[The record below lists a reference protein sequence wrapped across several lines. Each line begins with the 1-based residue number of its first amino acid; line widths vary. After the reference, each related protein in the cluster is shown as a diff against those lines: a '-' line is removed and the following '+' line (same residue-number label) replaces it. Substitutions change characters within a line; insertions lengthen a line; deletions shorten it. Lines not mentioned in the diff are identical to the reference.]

1 MTTPTDTNDEVK
13 YKEISST
20 IHKLLTDRATGGLVT
35 GSLDEHEMLFFN
47 YADMFVS
54 AHLRYHYDGHMVR
67 EGGTLLLV
75 LNTLVTR
82 APRDMRSLLCIL
94 DNGSR
99 YPYTSVSVS
108 NNRRDVKSA
117 GWINVYGSLI
127 AETVTESQI
136 DLTLRSMVQHFHE
149 IPVELGAWGIDVGR
163 RRKAAERKRSERLK
177 NANEELADDQGLDD
191 EPDESTNNEATP
203 STEKQASERTLRP
216 INDELLTQSLRE
228 LHELIGLESVK
239 KEIEG
244 LVAVTKYNITRSES
258 GLATPPFAPHLVFV
272 GNPGTAKTTVA
283 SHVARIYHA
292 LGLLEKA
299 QVKVVSRV
307 DLVAGY
313 TGQTAIKTK
322 EVFEEAMG
330 GVLFIDEAYS
340 LTDEYEGFGLEAVQ
354 TILLEMENNRG
365 KVAVFLAGYPDQMKH
380 FIGSNPGLQ
389 SRFDRTI
396 EFPDYSNGDL
406 EEIYLYLA
414 KAQDFVLE
422 DAARA
427 VLVQRIEAYR
437 RNRDFGNGRE
447 ARRWL
452 EAAIEEQARMWLAS
466 GACATSDALRTL
478 SVEAVTAGLDR
489 FRSANTSTK
498 ARVGYI

>member
-1 MTTPTDTNDEVK
+1 MTTPTDTNDDVK
-13 YKEISST
+13 YQEISSS
-20 IHKLLTDRATGGLVT
+20 IHKMLADRAAGGIVT
-35 GSLDEHEMLFFN
+35 GTLEEDEMLFFN

-108 NNRRDVKSA
+108 KERRDAKSA
-117 GWINVYGSLI
+117 GWINVYGSLV
-127 AETVTESQI
+127 AESVTESQI
-136 DLTLRSMVQHFHE
+136 DLALRSMVQHFHQ
-149 IPVELGAWGIDVGR
+149 IPLELGAWGIDVGR
-163 RRKAAERKRSERLK
+163 RRRSIERRRTERIADSEAAASADDEIDENSC
-177 NANEELADDQGLDD
+177 NAECQDSSRQAGAESKIGAIDEDRLAD
-191 EPDESTNNEATP
+191 
-203 STEKQASERTLRP
+203 
-216 INDELLTQSLRE
+216 SLRG
-228 LHELIGLESVK
+228 LNELIGLESVK

-244 LVAVTKYNITRSES
+244 LVAVTKYNLTRSES
-258 GLATPPFAPHLVFV
+258 GLTTPPFAPHLVFV

-283 SHVARIYHA
+283 SHVAKIYQA
-292 LGLLEKA
+292 LGLLEKE

-322 EVFEEAMG
+322 DVFEEAMG

-340 LTDEYEGFGLEAVQ
+340 LTDEKEGFGLEAVQ
-354 TILLEMENNRG
+354 TMLLEMENNRG
-365 KVAVFLAGYPDQMKH
+365 HIAVFLAGYPDRMKH
-380 FIGSNPGLQ
+380 FIESNPGLQ

-396 EFPDYSNGDL
+396 TFPDYSNREL
-406 EEIYLYLA
+406 EEIFLHLA
-414 KAQDFVLE
+414 KRQDFFLE
-422 DAARA
+422 DAAHSA
-427 VLVQRIEAYR
+427 LIKRIETFS

-452 EAAIEEQARMWLAS
+452 EAAIEEQAKIWLAS
-466 GACATSDALRTL
+466 GAHTNNDTLRSL
-478 SVEAVTAGLDR
+478 SVEAIKAGLDR
-489 FRSANTSTK
+489 FSLGNMPK
-498 ARVGYI
+498 KNRVGYI

>member
-13 YKEISST
+13 YKEICSS
-20 IHKLLTDRATGGLVT
+20 IHKMLTDRAAGGIVT
-35 GSLDEHEMLFFN
+35 GTLDEDEMLFFN

-108 NNRRDVKSA
+108 KDRRDAKSA
-117 GWINVYGSLI
+117 GWINVYGSLV
-127 AETVTESQI
+127 ADSVAESQI
-136 DLTLRSMVQHFHE
+136 DLALRGMVQHFHH
-149 IPVELGAWGIDVGR
+149 IPLELGAWGIDVGR
-163 RRKAAERKRSERLK
+163 RRRTIERKRKERFAEIETAACADDELDENYCSSECQDSNCKKDTESKIR
-177 NANEELADDQGLDD
+177 AIDEDRLADSLRGLDG
-191 EPDESTNNEATP
+191 
-203 STEKQASERTLRP
+203 
-216 INDELLTQSLRE
+216 
-228 LHELIGLESVK
+228 LIGLESVK

-283 SHVARIYHA
+283 SHVAKIYHA
-292 LGLLEKA
+292 LGLLEKE

-322 EVFEEAMG
+322 EIFEEAMG

-340 LTDEYEGFGLEAVQ
+340 LTDENEGFGIEAVQ

-365 KVAVFLAGYPDQMKH
+365 RVAVFLAGYPEKMAR

-396 EFPDYSNGDL
+396 TFPDYSNSEL
-406 EEIYLYLA
+406 AEIYVYLA
-414 KAQDFVLE
+414 SSQDLSMDE
-422 DAARA
+422 HARA
-427 VLVQRIEAYR
+427 VLDERIGSLKR
-437 RNRDFGNGRE
+437 SCDFGNGRE

-452 EAAIEEQARMWLAS
+452 EAAVGEQARLWLES
-466 GACATSDALRTL
+466 GAQDESALRAL
-478 SVEAVTAGLDR
+478 SAEAVGAGFNR
-489 FRSANTSTK
+489 FKPASTSTK
-498 ARVGYI
+498 NRVGYI

>member
-1 MTTPTDTNDEVK
+1 MTTPTDTSEEAT
-13 YKEISST
+13 YLELSSS
-20 IHKLLTDRATGGLVT
+20 IQKLIAERAAGGTVS
-35 GSLDEHEMLFFN
+35 GSLDEDEKLMFR
-47 YADMFVS
+47 YADMLVT

-75 LNTLVTR
+75 FNTVVTR
-82 APRDMRSLLCIL
+82 APRDMKSLLCIL

-108 NNRRDVKSA
+108 RNSRDMRSA
-117 GWINVYGSLI
+117 GWINVYGSLV
-127 AETVTESQI
+127 AESITEAQI
-136 DLTLRSMVQHFHE
+136 DLTLRSMAQHFHE
-149 IPVELGAWGIDVGR
+149 IPLGLGAWGVDIGR
-163 RRKAAERKRSERLK
+163 RRREIERKRKERMAK
-177 NANEELADDQGLDD
+177 AEEETVAEDLGDDSCDLDGQESATEEVVGKKVRAIDEDRLA
-191 EPDESTNNEATP
+191 E
-203 STEKQASERTLRP
+203 
-216 INDELLTQSLRE
+216 SLRG
-228 LHELIGLESVK
+228 LNELIGLESVK

-244 LVAVTKYNITRSES
+244 LVAVTKYNITRGES

-292 LGLLEKA
+292 LGLLEKE

-307 DLVAGY
+307 DLVAGF

-322 EVFEEAMG
+322 EVFDAAMG

-340 LTDEYEGFGLEAVQ
+340 LTDENDGFGLEAVQ

-365 KVAVFLAGYPDQMKH
+365 RIAVFLAGYPDRMKQ
-380 FIGSNPGLQ
+380 FIESNPGLQ

-396 EFPDYSNGDL
+396 SFADYSNGEL

-422 DAARA
+422 DEARS
-427 VLVQRIEAYR
+427 VLSKRIETIR
-437 RNRDFGNGRE
+437 RSRDFGNGRE

-452 EAAIEEQARMWLAS
+452 EAAVEEQARMWLAA
-466 GACATSDALRTL
+466 GADNDGDGLRVL

-489 FRSANTSTK
+489 FRSTYTAKS
-498 ARVGYI
+498 RVGYI

>member
-1 MTTPTDTNDEVK
+1 MTKPTDEEVK
-13 YKEISST
+13 YRELSSSIQKLISE
-20 IHKLLTDRATGGLVT
+20 RASGGVVS
-35 GSLDEHEMLFFN
+35 GSLDEDEKLIFN
-47 YADMFVS
+47 YADMIVS

-75 LNTLVTR
+75 FNTVVTR
-82 APRDMRSLLCIL
+82 APRDMKSLLCIL

-108 NNRRDVKSA
+108 RNPRDTRSA

-127 AETVTESQI
+127 AESVTESQI
-136 DLTLRSMVQHFHE
+136 DLTLRSMVQHFHQL
-149 IPVELGAWGIDVGR
+149 PLELGAWGIDVGR
-163 RRKAAERKRSERLK
+163 RRKAFECKRKERTAIVAGATAVKDDFDDDSSESE
-177 NANEELADDQGLDD
+177 NQQ
-191 EPDESTNNEATP
+191 STNSDTQKVAETK
-203 STEKQASERTLRP
+203 THV
-216 INDELLTQSLRE
+216 IDEDLLAESLRA
-228 LHELIGLESVK
+228 LDELIGLESVK

-292 LGLLEKA
+292 LGLLEKE

-322 EVFEEAMG
+322 EVFDGAMG

-340 LTDEYEGFGLEAVQ
+340 LTDENDGFGLEAVQ
-354 TILLEMENNRG
+354 TMLLEMENNRG
-365 KVAVFLAGYPDQMKH
+365 RIAVLLAGYPDRMKQ
-380 FIGSNPGLQ
+380 FIESNPGLQ

-396 EFPDYSNGDL
+396 AFPDYSNGDL

-422 DAARA
+422 DAARS
-427 VLVQRIEAYR
+427 VLSQRIETFR

-466 GACATSDALRTL
+466 GAGTESDELRVL

-489 FRSANTSTK
+489 FRSNSTPK
-498 ARVGYI
+498 SRVGYI